1 MDKDSIRQLRSLIKA
16 DEGWSPTPYQDTEG
30 VWTIGFGTNISR
42 ITREEGEALLDLRLK
57 KVMEHDLIALDAEEL
72 AVLND
77 ARLIVYISMLYNM
90 GLGRFCGFKRMRKA
104 VKAENWGDAAKEM
117 LDSKWYRQVGKR
129 AERLAAIM
137 QSGELNDWIRA
148 GQSRNVVIDK
158 PNERPFPV

>member
-1 MDKDSIRQLRSLIKA
+1 MDKDSIHYLRSLIKA
-16 DEGWSPTPYQDTEG
+16 DEGWSATPYRDTEG
-30 VWTIGFGTNISR
+30 VLTIGYGTNIEKISK
-42 ITREEGEALLDLRLK
+42 EEGEMLLDSRLK
-57 KVMEHDLIALDAEEL
+57 DTMERDLIALDAEEL

-117 LDSKWYRQVGKR
+117 LDSRWRHQVGKR

-137 QSGELNDWIRA
+137 RTGNLNDWMRV
-148 GQSRNVVIDK
+148 GQN